1 MADGLLQWLFV
12 VSALLKEYTLLL
24 KKDSQFIVMILLQK
38 RISPSL
44 TVKKKEQEKEKEKTN
59 NNNKTINQSTWFV
72 RSHS

>member
-1 MADGLLQWLFV
+1 
-12 VSALLKEYTLLL
+12 
-24 KKDSQFIVMILLQK
+24 MILLQK

-44 TVKKKEQEKEKEKTN
+44 TVKKKKKEQEKEKEKEKTN